1 MTRRILILLIICG
14 TLLALGL
21 ALIIGVFLGIIV
33 GREDSVVTP
42 VGEVTVEEAFT
53 SNVIVRVYGT
63 QGVGYRGT
71 IGTSQT
77 GQKNIDGSLGT
88 APDDYELSLNT
99 SPQSTDL
106 VTAEI
111 GKDPLNNP
119 RPGTLGLQLLVDG
132 QVVREQE
139 SSSETGVV
147 TLSYNAEEAREE
159 M

>member
-1 MTRRILILLIICG
+1 VSRRILILLVICG
-14 TLLALGL
+14 ALLALGL
-21 ALIIGVFLGIIV
+21 ALIIGIFLGIII
-33 GREDSVVTP
+33 GREDIVKTP

-53 SNVIVRVYGT
+53 STVIVRVSGT
-63 QGVGYRGT
+63 QGVGYSGT
-71 IGTSQT
+71 IGTAET
-77 GQKNIDGSLGT
+77 GQKNIDGSLGPT
-88 APDDYELSLNT
+88 PDDYEISLNT

-106 VTAEI
+106 VTAEV
-111 GKDPLNNP
+111 GKDPLNNS

>member
-1 MTRRILILLIICG
+1 VSRRILVLLTICG
-14 TLLALGL
+14 AFLALGL
-21 ALIIGVFLGIIV
+21 ALIIGVFLGIII
-33 GREDSVVTP
+33 GREDTVKTP
-42 VGEVTVEEAFT
+42 VGEVTVEEVFT
-53 SNVIVRVYGT
+53 STVVVRVYGT
-63 QGVGYRGT
+63 QGVGYYGT
-71 IGTSQT
+71 IGTSET

-88 APDDYELSLNT
+88 TPDEYELSLNT

-106 VTAEI
+106 VTAEV
-111 GKDPLNNP
+111 GKDPLNGS

-132 QVVREQE
+132 QVVREQV

>member
-14 TLLALGL
+14 ALLALGL

-63 QGVGYRGT
+63 QGVGYYGT

-88 APDDYELSLNT
+88 APEDYELSLNT
-99 SPQSTDL
+99 GPQSTDL

-119 RPGTLGLQLLVDG
+119 RPGTLGLQLLIDG

-159 M
+159 T